1 MLQSNKATQNTNIP
15 TTLTE
20 NNGDIFA
27 EFVFTSFNKCIEH
40 SVFPLKLKLANIIPA
55 HKKISKSS
63 KLQTYQYFIKYL

>member
-15 TTLTE
+15 TTLAE

-40 SVFPLKLKLANIIPA
+40 SVFPLKLKLAKPV